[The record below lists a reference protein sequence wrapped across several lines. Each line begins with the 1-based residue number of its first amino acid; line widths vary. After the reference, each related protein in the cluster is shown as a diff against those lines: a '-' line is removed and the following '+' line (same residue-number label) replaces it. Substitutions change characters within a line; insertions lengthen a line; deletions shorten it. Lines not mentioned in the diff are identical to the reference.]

1 MNMKNMLKYFT
12 LLVLIISF
20 SCNRNGG
27 LEVERQARGFKKFVL
42 EEPFSHLLSLD
53 FNSKWS
59 GFRVTNPSAL
69 YALGYCGLYFQSS
82 PDKQEFVLIASTL
95 EDNSTYR
102 VNFHNAK
109 DFFVPNFKIQCPINR
124 FPIPKLDDPF
134 FNIKDN
140 IDIENSVILG
150 LRQERGNFFTE
161 KGISEAK
168 KFAEPQDYDKIGNGY
183 SNGAIVDYS
192 SKKIIYW
199 IIVW

>member
-1 MNMKNMLKYFT
+1 MNMKNMPKYFT

-27 LEVERQARGFKKFVL
+27 LEVEKQAREFKKFVL
-42 EEPFSHLLSLD
+42 EEPFSHLLSLEL
-53 FNSKWS
+53 NSKWS
-59 GFRVTNPSAL
+59 VFRVTNPSAL

-82 PDKQEFVLIASTL
+82 PDKQEFVLNASAL

-102 VNFHNAK
+102 ANFQNAK
-109 DFFVPNFKIQCPINR
+109 DFFVPNFKMQCPINR

-140 IDIENSVILG
+140 IDIENSVIIG
-150 LRQERGNFFTE
+150 FRQERGNFFTE

-183 SNGAIVDYS
+183 SNGAIIDYS

-199 IIVW
+199 IIIW

>member
-1 MNMKNMLKYFT
+1 MNMKNMPKYFT

-27 LEVERQARGFKKFVL
+27 IEVEKQAREFKKFVL
-42 EEPFSHLLSLD
+42 EEPFSHLLSIDL
-53 FNSKWS
+53 NSNWS
-59 GFRVTNPSAL
+59 VFRVTNPSAL

-102 VNFHNAK
+102 VNFQSAK
-109 DFFVPNFKIQCPINR
+109 DFFVPNFKMQCPINR

-140 IDIENSVILG
+140 IDIENSVIIG
-150 LRQERGNFFTE
+150 FGQERGNFFTE

-168 KFAEPQDYDKIGNGY
+168 KFAKPQDHDKIGNGY

-199 IIVW
+199 IIIW